1 MKGVSYARFLTTLC
15 LAGGFVKRMW
25 LQGKANAVID
35 HTMRLAAHSQIGAA
49 AKNSQPN
56 PATFLS
62 EIVQYWT
69 AIYPKL
75 GDHQCRT

>member
-15 LAGGFVKRMW
+15 LASGFVKRRW
-25 LQGKANAVID
+25 PQGKANAFKSISDSV
-35 HTMRLAAHSQIGAA
+35 R
-49 AKNSQPN
+49 NR

-62 EIVQYWT
+62 EVVQYWT

-75 GDHQCRT
+75 ADHQCRT